1 MVGVIIIFVVII
13 IVIVVVVGVIMV
25 IIVISS
31 SGNTIILLG
40 HTSKELLPII
50 KSDIFR
56 LWQIDFYLFTM
67 LQINL

>member
-1 MVGVIIIFVVII
+1 
-13 IVIVVVVGVIMV
+13 MV